1 MKRLTVKKNNSKC
14 AAFLWALLAWGCVMV
29 IVWLALAT
37 FSMKPWAEFVAWERK
52 AIGLWCGVVYL
63 YFFVFFWKYKVVW
76 RRMPSRLIRVLVIM
90 LCLSVLGAL
99 IKQIVNCRLVDDRI
113 ATMFLATMFLMLMV
127 GEIILFVLIMSYA
140 AEKRPKS

>member
-1 MKRLTVKKNNSKC
+1 
-14 AAFLWALLAWGCVMV
+14 
-29 IVWLALAT
+29 
-37 FSMKPWAEFVAWERK
+37 
-52 AIGLWCGVVYL
+52 
-63 YFFVFFWKYKVVW
+63 
-76 RRMPSRLIRVLVIM
+76 MPSRLIRVLVIM

>member
-1 MKRLTVKKNNSKC
+1 M
-14 AAFLWALLAWGCVMV
+14 
-29 IVWLALAT
+29 
-37 FSMKPWAEFVAWERK
+37 
-52 AIGLWCGVVYL
+52 
-63 YFFVFFWKYKVVW
+63 W

-90 LCLSVLGAL
+90 LCLSVLGVL

-113 ATMFLATMFLMLMV
+113 ATMFLMLMV